1 LHFYTG
7 CEYNRLFY
15 LLAALSDFSIK
26 KQTVISSKPGYAD
39 FRKNNFEML
48 LFH

>member
-1 LHFYTG
+1 MFIPG
-7 CEYNRLFY
+7 CEYIHR
-15 LLAALSDFSIK
+15 LAALSDFSIK